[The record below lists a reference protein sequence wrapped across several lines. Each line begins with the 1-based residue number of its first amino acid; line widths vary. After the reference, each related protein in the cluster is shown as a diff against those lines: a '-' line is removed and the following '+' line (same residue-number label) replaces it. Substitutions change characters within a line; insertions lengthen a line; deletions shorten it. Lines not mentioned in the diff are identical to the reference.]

1 MTKYQWLI
9 DQRNYCI
16 VLAKAAKDNLIK
28 QFYMK
33 CARGYKIKAERLT
46 LKEVGYGSC
55 N

>member
-16 VLAKAAKDNLIK
+16 ALAKATKDNRKK

-33 CARGYKIKAERLT
+33 CAKGYKIKAERLT
-46 LKEVGYGSC
+46 LKEVNYGSC

>member
-16 VLAKAAKDNLIK
+16 ALAKATRDNLVK
-28 QFYMK
+28 QFLVK
-33 CARGYKIKAERLT
+33 AAEGFKIKADSLT
-46 LKEVGYGSC
+46 LKEANYGSC

>member
-9 DQRNYCI
+9 DQRNYCLA
-16 VLAKAAKDNLIK
+16 LAKAAKDNLMK
-28 QFYMK
+28 QFLVR
-33 CARGYKIKAERLT
+33 AAEGFKIKAERLT